1 MNITYMSVFMRFLT
15 SKSNLAHYKF
25 LVFQTAS
32 EMSNKKI
39 IVRYVEFVTSLSTL
53 KGTVD
58 IS

>member
-1 MNITYMSVFMRFLT
+1 MNITNMSVFIGFLT
-15 SKSNLAHYKF
+15 WKSNLAHCKF

-32 EMSNKKI
+32 EMSNKEI
-39 IVRYVEFVTSLSTL
+39 IVRYAEFVTSLSTL